1 VPVTTSPTAPVH
13 LIARWTLLK
22 GREQEGIAALKR
34 LVAEVLANEPDT
46 LVYSFHTPRMGD
58 PALPSLPASSPQEV
72 VFYEAYRDMAAFE
85 AHVKGPV
92 FTRFVQQHGDLFLSA
107 TDVLP
112 GKKDPSAPRNP
123 FVVLQFLDF
132 QAGFTRQPESS
143 ANASA
148 RPRAPANRHPSVMFE
163 ILAHDQVQLLEFYQ
177 ELFGWKYE
185 FGTGNFAYVKFP
197 SQPQS
202 LMGGIG
208 QGDPEVQGFEPGRN
222 FYLLVDDLQAT
233 LDRAQE
239 LGGSTYVE
247 PTVVDGYHCAMM
259 RDPQGNIIGLIEP
272 FTPDTG
278 P

>member
-1 VPVTTSPTAPVH
+1 MTTSPTAPVH

-34 LVAEVLANEPDT
+34 LAAEVLASEPDT
-46 LVYSFHTPRMGD
+46 LVYSFHTPRMSD
-58 PALPSLPASSPQEV
+58 PSLPSLPASSPQEV

-107 TDVLP
+107 ADVLP
-112 GKKDPSAPRNP
+112 GKEGSAAPRSP

-132 QAGFTRQPESS
+132 QAGFTRQSEPPSK
-143 ANASA
+143 AAP
-148 RPRAPANRHPSVMFE
+148 RPPAPANRHPSVMFE
-163 ILAHDQVQLLEFYQ
+163 ILAQDQGPLLDFYRD
-177 ELFGWKYE
+177 LFGWEYQ

-197 SQPQS
+197 FQPQP

-208 QGDPEVQGFEPGRN
+208 QGDPSVQGFEPGRN
-222 FYLLVDDLQAT
+222 FYLLVEDLQAT
-233 LDRAQE
+233 LDRAHA

-259 RDPQGNIIGLIEP
+259 KDPEGNIVGLIEP
-272 FTPDTG
+272 FTSSTG